1 MVESTRYRRMLDE
14 SIIPDDNLIA
24 EILGKTA
31 LKRWND
37 IREFLTTNYDFP
49 PELSFYGRKY
59 GWSFRYRR
67 KGKTLCT
74 MFPEEK
80 SFTVLVTLGRQEI
93 EKAGKV
99 LAEFNNDTRDLFQ
112 NAHQYHDGKWLF
124 KRIRNLSD
132 LKDVKTL
139 ITIKKK
145 PGP

>member
-1 MVESTRYRRMLDE
+1 MNDE
-14 SIIPDDNLIA
+14 IVPDEEQIA

-37 IREFLTTNYDFP
+37 IREFLRTNYDFP
-49 PELSFYGRKY
+49 PELSFYGKKY

-74 MFPEEK
+74 LFPEEK

-93 EKAGKV
+93 EKVGKT
-99 LAEFNNDTRDLFQ
+99 LAEFNEDTRGLFQ

-139 ITIKKK
+139 ITIKKR
-145 PGP
+145 PGR